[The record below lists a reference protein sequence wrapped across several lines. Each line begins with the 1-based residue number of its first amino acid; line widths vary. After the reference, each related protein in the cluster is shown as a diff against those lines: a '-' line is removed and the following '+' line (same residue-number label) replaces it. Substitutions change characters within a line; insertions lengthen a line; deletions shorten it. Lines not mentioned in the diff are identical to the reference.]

1 MINDD
6 STVNTSKNSPLII
19 AYKCLLILLVQEKM
33 EFDVL
38 HIIATLLD
46 HVMKNHMRKMEVP
59 NTLVTK
65 AKTKLKALIRLIG
78 SEEVLAN
85 LDHEKVD
92 VPAPPQKNHC
102 IDDLTSMYDEFE
114 DELEEIHHN
123 RVEILVVNNLDA
135 RIELEFS
142 MYEIYKVTNFKKK

>member
-1 MINDD
+1 
-6 STVNTSKNSPLII
+6 
-19 AYKCLLILLVQEKM
+19 M

-38 HIIATLLD
+38 HIVATLLD

-78 SEEVLAN
+78 SGEVLAN

-92 VPAPPQKNHC
+92 APVPPQKNHC

-123 RVEILVVNNLDA
+123 GVEILVVNNLDA

-142 MYEIYKVTNFKKK
+142 MYEIYKVTNFEKK